1 MAEMFDSTAARTAPM
16 SKSTED
22 EIIQKAKELCRGS
35 GKAWS
40 PDDFQNDAWRDHA
53 HKGRRCDGAASLS
66 ESSEGDA
73 RTEFK
78 VLKGGH
84 TGRVTET

>member
-40 PDDFQNDAWRDHA
+40 PDDFQNGMPGVTMLTRVADATERLLYLSRA
-53 HKGRRCDGAASLS
+53 KAMLEQNSRC
-66 ESSEGDA
+66 
-73 RTEFK
+73 
-78 VLKGGH
+78 
-84 TGRVTET
+84 